1 MARLIGLDPGERRVG
16 VAVSDELGMLARPVE
31 VLERTSWARD
41 LDRLADLIREY
52 QPGALV
58 VGYPLPASGQ
68 PTSQTLAAER
78 FARRLEERFS
88 LPIYRWNES
97 YSSVEAR
104 RRRAMAPAGRKRS
117 RWIDAEAAAIILQD
131 YLDQHACST
140 PSSAAC

>member
-16 VAVSDELGMLARPVE
+16 VAVSDELGVLARPVL

-41 LDRLADLIREY
+41 LDRLAGLIREY
-52 QPGALV
+52 HPAALV
-58 VGYPLPASGQ
+58 VGHPVPASGQ

-78 FARRLEERFS
+78 FARRLKERFE
-88 LPIYRWNES
+88 LPIHLWNES

-104 RRRAMAPAGRKRS
+104 RRRATAPAGRKRS

-131 YLDQHACST
+131 FLDQQACST
-140 PSSAAC
+140 ASSAGC